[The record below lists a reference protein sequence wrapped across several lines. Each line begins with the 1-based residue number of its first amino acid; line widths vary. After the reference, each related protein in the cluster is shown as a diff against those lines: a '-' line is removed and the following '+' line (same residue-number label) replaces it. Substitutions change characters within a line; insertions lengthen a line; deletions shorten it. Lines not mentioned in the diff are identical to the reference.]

1 MNQATFPSANRQ
13 LSLATAG
20 ALMIILLVICVR
32 PATSLFASERDSQFP
47 NILLMTVD
55 NLGYGDLQI
64 YNPQS
69 RIVTPNLAKLARRGA
84 RLTQFYTASPTCT
97 VSRACLLTGRIAQRH
112 GLINQLPG

>member
-1 MNQATFPSANRQ
+1 
-13 LSLATAG
+13 
-20 ALMIILLVICVR
+20 MIIWLVLCV
-32 PATSLFASERDSQFP
+32 PPTTFLFASEPDAQRP

-64 YNPQS
+64 YNPRS
-69 RIVTPNLAKLARRGA
+69 KIVTPNLAKLASRGV

-112 GLINQLPG
+112 GLDQPTTGTWRVTTGLAWTTARF